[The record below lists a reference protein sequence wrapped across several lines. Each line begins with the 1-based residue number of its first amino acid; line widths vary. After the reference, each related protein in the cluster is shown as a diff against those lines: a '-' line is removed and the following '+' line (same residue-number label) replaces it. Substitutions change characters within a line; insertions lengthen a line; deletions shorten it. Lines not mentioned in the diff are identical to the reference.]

1 MLVRITIVWK
11 RYFNLV
17 SRSTIVIKWTSFIFI
32 QIIVSNWNINLW
44 KIIPMKTWIFNAQ
57 YQIPNIYLQWF
68 ILPRRPSYLE
78 PLRFFLFFP
87 LPLTANAVFRDHAA
101 TRRMCLGESK
111 SQKNDPNDR
120 DFRSRKATTLDK
132 AVATI
137 SWRSREKGQEQ
148 KRTLFDDCT
157 FKAIGLWIPVERDHE
172 KDNWFSICDW
182 ISICGSI
189 IRFSFTRF
197 LLEFRNL
204 FHSIYYIYYIRIYY
218 TYQLEIYRYI
228 KFYFIF
234 LLFFYSFCQIYL
246 DCWNKRDACNAIW
259 EFD

>member
-1 MLVRITIVWK
+1 MLVRITIVRK

-32 QIIVSNWNINLW
+32 QIIVSNWNINSW

-57 YQIPNIYLQWF
+57 YQIPNIYLPWF

-87 LPLTANAVFRDHAA
+87 LPLTANAVFRDRAA
-101 TRRMCLGESK
+101 ARRTCLGESK

-137 SWRSREKGQEQ
+137 LRRSREKGQEQ

-157 FKAIGLWIPVERDHE
+157 FKAIGLWIPVERDRE
-172 KDNWFSICDW
+172 KDNWFSTCDW

-189 IRFSFTRF
+189 IRLSFTRF

-204 FHSIYYIYYIRIYY
+204 FHSVIISIN
-218 TYQLEIYRYI
+218 L
-228 KFYFIF
+228 KFTDMWNFI
-234 LLFFYSFCQIYL
+234 LFFFYYL
-246 DCWNKRDACNAIW
+246 SIPFVKYI
-259 EFD
+259 